1 MPTAEGFAAPQDD
14 ANALRTL
21 LAERLAGFAARR
33 RDDAGVLKRAAV
45 ALTVVAPDPSETA
58 SEAVVLLTKRT
69 PRLRAHGGQLA
80 LPGGRVDPGETV
92 EAAALRE
99 LHEELGIALDPAAII
114 GMLDDYPTRS
124 GYLISPIVAWAPPG
138 TVATPNPTEVARL
151 FRIPLSELRR
161 TDSLEIF
168 AIPESDRPVLR
179 LHLTQL
185 DGHVNTPTAAIL
197 YQFREVALEGRAT
210 RVDHFDQPVWAWR

>member
-1 MPTAEGFAAPQDD
+1 VPSSSSSAAPGEPE
-14 ANALRTL
+14 ALRAL
-21 LAERLAGFAARR
+21 LAKRLADFAARR
-33 RDDAGVLKRAAV
+33 LDDAGALKRAAV
-45 ALTVVAPDPSETA
+45 ALTVVAPGPSEA
-58 SEAVVLLTKRT
+58 ADEAVVLLTKRA
-69 PRLRAHGGQLA
+69 PKLRSHGGQLA
-80 LPGGRVDPGETV
+80 LPGGRVDAGETV

-99 LHEELGIALDPAAII
+99 LHEELGIALDPSAVI

-124 GYLISPIVAWAPPG
+124 GYLISPVVAWAPPG
-138 TVATPNPTEVARL
+138 TVATPNPAEVARL